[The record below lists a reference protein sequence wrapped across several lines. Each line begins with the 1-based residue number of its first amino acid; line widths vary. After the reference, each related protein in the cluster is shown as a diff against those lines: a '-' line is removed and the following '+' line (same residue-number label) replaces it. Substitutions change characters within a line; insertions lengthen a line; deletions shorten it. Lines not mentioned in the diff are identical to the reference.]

1 LETSNQC
8 CSCFTALGIPLD
20 AGDDLVRF
28 AYRRQVET
36 DPAST
41 HFYLTYL
48 VQVADERSSE
58 ALQTEVAME
67 RSGGKFDFRQLAEAY
82 RYFNFKVDSPPSD
95 DEYIIGTF
103 QARVQDAP
111 VHEAQMLEHL
121 RVIGSHRQSRRILDV
136 AEDCTSTYS
145 NPTRIIIDTK
155 ISSAVNSYD
164 QALAFLRGEPAT
176 PDDFILPLF
185 TAKASHE
192 Q

>member
-1 LETSNQC
+1 M
-8 CSCFTALGIPLD
+8 
-20 AGDDLVRF
+20 
-28 AYRRQVET
+28 

-48 VQVADERSSE
+48 VQVTDERSSE

-67 RSGGKFDFRQLAEAY
+67 RSAGKFDFRQLAEAY
-82 RYFNFKVDSPPSD
+82 RYFGFKVDSPPSD
-95 DEYIIGTF
+95 DEHIIGTF
-103 QARVQDAP
+103 QSRVQDAP
-111 VHEAQMLEHL
+111 VHEAQMREHL
-121 RVIGSHRQSRRILDV
+121 RVIASHRKSRRILDV

-145 NPTRIIIDTK
+145 NLTRIMIDTK

-164 QALAFLRGEPAT
+164 QALTFLRGEQAT
-176 PDDFILPLF
+176 SDDFILPLF